1 MTHDVA
7 GPSVASAGSVANYS
21 EKPNGWILTTDRI
34 PDSGQVVLAWLGGRV
49 VFGYCRDGA
58 WIDTLYGWVIPN
70 GPTHWMPLPPPPC
83 ELDH

>member
-1 MTHDVA
+1 MPAKGRGVTNISTDHGAPD
-7 GPSVASAGSVANYS
+7 
-21 EKPNGWILTTDRI
+21 GWIRASDRM
-34 PDSGQVVLAWLGGRV
+34 PDAGKVVLAWLGGRV
-49 VFGYCRDGA
+49 VFGYSRDGE